1 MKIKKI
7 INILVLMFSM
17 VTIFSC
23 SYKNNNIRNG
33 NLIDTNFKNNQQD
46 LVHAT
51 HMQAILQTLYK
62 NNIIY
67 FDSGKFQINS
77 IFLKSLDN
85 IADFLCNNKKNKIYI
100 EGHTDTNGSNEYNF
114 LLAEKRIKE
123 VRSYFI
129 KKGVLDKQISFI
141 SYGKEK
147 PIMDCN
153 IESCYI
159 NNRRIVIIIN

>member
-1 MKIKKI
+1 MLI
-7 INILVLMFSM
+7 VST

-23 SYKNNNIRNG
+23 SNDHNKNNSIRNT
-33 NLIDTNFKNNQQD
+33 NVMDTGFKKNKKD
-46 LVHAT
+46 LVHASHT
-51 HMQAILQTLYK
+51 QEILQTLYK
-62 NNIIY
+62 NNVIY
-67 FDSGKFQINS
+67 FDFNKFQVNS

-85 IADFLCNNKKNKIYI
+85 IANFLCNNKKNKICI
-100 EGHTDTNGSNEYNF
+100 EGHTDESGSDKYNF

-123 VRSYFI
+123 VRSYFL

-153 IESCYI
+153 IESCYV
-159 NNRRIVIIIN
+159 NNRRAVIIIN